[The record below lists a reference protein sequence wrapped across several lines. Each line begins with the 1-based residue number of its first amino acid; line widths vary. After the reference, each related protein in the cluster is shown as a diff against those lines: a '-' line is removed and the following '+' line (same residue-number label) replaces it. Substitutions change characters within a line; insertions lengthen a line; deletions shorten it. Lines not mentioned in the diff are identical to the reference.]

1 MAGSPPRK
9 VNTDP
14 GWFAHEEVS
23 DNAPSPAHDHQF
35 GNPDTK
41 HNKPGSEVKAEAFI
55 RPYMAGYGGHT
66 PAQQD
71 RIGGGSWKPVA
82 PYGLNDSP
90 KLVDKDGKLVKQNF
104 TQGTDWDPDGD
115 GQP

>member
-1 MAGSPPRK
+1 
-9 VNTDP
+9 
-14 GWFAHEEVS
+14 
-23 DNAPSPAHDHQF
+23 
-35 GNPDTK
+35 
-41 HNKPGSEVKAEAFI
+41 
-55 RPYMAGYGGHT
+55 MAGYGGHT

-104 TQGTDWDPDGD
+104 TQGTDWDPESAARDSNPRHRLRHNLWRARVLVFGSLTIVSD
-115 GQP
+115 SSQW